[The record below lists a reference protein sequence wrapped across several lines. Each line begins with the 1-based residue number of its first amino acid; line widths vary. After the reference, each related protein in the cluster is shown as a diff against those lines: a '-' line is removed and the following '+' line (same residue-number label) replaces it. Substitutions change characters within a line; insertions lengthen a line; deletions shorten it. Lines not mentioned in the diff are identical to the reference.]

1 MRLSA
6 ALLTI
11 ALFFVP
17 AVATLAQ
24 SPMMTESSGVY
35 VNVGG
40 AVALLPG
47 TTGTQF
53 DSPTGTDFAP
63 APQYQDAGN
72 KTNWDF
78 DLGLGASGALG
89 YDFGSFRAD
98 AEFTYLSSNFVFGVE
113 KSKRRQN
120 TDKANDTL
128 TVLAGT
134 ANAWYDLDTGTAW
147 SPYIGVGVGAANLQV
162 KLREGD
168 HDTQED
174 PEFDGSGW
182 GFVYK
187 AGVGVAVE
195 VLSGFS
201 LVAGYQFFGTL
212 ETAVTDGKKENA
224 TTDDHIVKPTLMA
237 HGLNVGLR
245 FLF

>member
-11 ALFFVP
+11 ALVFVP

-47 TTGTQF
+47 TTGTPF
-53 DSPTGTDFAP
+53 TEIDNPT
-63 APQYQDAGN
+63 PQNVDAG

-78 DLGLGASGALG
+78 DLGIGANGALG

-98 AEFTYLSSNFVFGVE
+98 AEFTYLSSNFVFDVH
-113 KSKRRQN
+113 KTDRRAN
-120 TDKANDTL
+120 TAKADDTL

-162 KLREGD
+162 KLRTSPD
-168 HDTQED
+168 AKK
-174 PEFDGSGW
+174 PYFDGNGW

-212 ETAVTDGKKENA
+212 ETTVTDGKNSTA
-224 TTDDHIVKPTLMA
+224 ATDDHTVKPTLMA

>member
-11 ALFFVP
+11 ALVFVP

-47 TTGTQF
+47 TTDTQF
-53 DSPTGTDFAP
+53 NSPSGTEFDP
-63 APQYQDAGN
+63 APEHYDGN

-78 DLGLGASGALG
+78 DLGIGASGALG

-98 AEFTYLSSNFVFGVE
+98 AEFTYLSSNFVFGVD
-113 KSKRRQN
+113 KTDRRQN
-120 TDKANDTL
+120 SDKANDTL

-162 KLREGD
+162 KLREEGKE
-168 HDTQED
+168 TQAA
-174 PEFDGSGW
+174 PNFDGSGW

-212 ETAVTDGKKENA
+212 ETTVTAGKTNNNA
-224 TTDDHIVKPTLMA
+224 TDDHTVKPTLMA

>member
-6 ALLTI
+6 ALLTT
-11 ALFFVP
+11 ALLSVP

-24 SPMMTESSGVY
+24 TPMMTESSGVY

-40 AVALLPG
+40 ALTLLPG
-47 TTGTQF
+47 TTDTPF
-53 DSPTGTDFAP
+53 SKIDNPE
-63 APQYQDAGN
+63 PQNVAGS

-78 DLGLGASGALG
+78 DLGLGANGALG

-98 AEFTYLSSNFVFGVE
+98 AEFTYLSSNFVFDVHKTE
-113 KSKRRQN
+113 RR
-120 TDKANDTL
+120 DEGDEGKADDTL

-134 ANAWYDLDTGTAW
+134 ANAWYDLDTGTVW
-147 SPYIGVGVGAANLQV
+147 SPYIGVGVGGALLQV
-162 KLREGD
+162 KLR
-168 HDTQED
+168 TSQEQD
-174 PEFDGSGW
+174 PPYFDGNGW

-212 ETAVTDGKKENA
+212 ETKVTDGKKETA
-224 TTDDHIVKPTLMA
+224 TTDDHTVSPTLMA
-237 HGLNVGLR
+237 HGVQVGMR

>member
-11 ALFFVP
+11 ALVFVP

-47 TTGTQF
+47 TTGTPFSGTEF
-53 DSPTGTDFAP
+53 DP
-63 APQYQDAGN
+63 APSQEHVDGA

-98 AEFTYLSSNFVFGVE
+98 AEFTYLSSNFVFGVH
-113 KSKRRQN
+113 KTMRRQPG
-120 TDKANDTL
+120 DMANDTL

-162 KLREGD
+162 KLRGGNQE
-168 HDTQED
+168 TQAT

-212 ETAVTDGKKENA
+212 ETTVTDGNQDTGTA
-224 TTDDHIVKPTLMA
+224 DDHTVKPTLMA

>member
-11 ALFFVP
+11 ALVFVP

-47 TTGTQF
+47 TTGTPF
-53 DSPTGTDFAP
+53 SGTNFAP
-63 APQYQDAGN
+63 EPTHKDGD
-72 KTNWDF
+72 KTSWDF
-78 DLGLGASGALG
+78 DLGIGASGALG

-98 AEFTYLSSNFVFGVE
+98 AEFTYLSSNFVFGVD
-113 KSKRRQN
+113 KTARRQKD
-120 TDKANDTL
+120 DKANDTL

-162 KLREGD
+162 KLREAGQE
-168 HDTQED
+168 TQAT
-174 PEFDGSGW
+174 PAFDGSGW

-212 ETAVTDGKKENA
+212 ETTVTDGNTDTG
-224 TTDDHIVKPTLMA
+224 TTDDHTVKPTLMA

>member
-11 ALFFVP
+11 ALVFVP

-47 TTGTQF
+47 TTGTPF
-53 DSPTGTDFAP
+53 GSPSDTKFNP
-63 APQYQDAGN
+63 APEHDDGN

-78 DLGLGASGALG
+78 DLGIGASGALG

-98 AEFTYLSSNFVFGVE
+98 AEFTYLSSNFVFGVDKTE
-113 KSKRRQN
+113 RRQN
-120 TDKANDTL
+120 SDKANDTL

-162 KLREGD
+162 KLRAEGQ
-168 HDTQED
+168 DTQAT
-174 PEFDGSGW
+174 PAFDGSGW

-212 ETAVTDGKKENA
+212 ETTVTDGKKNNA
-224 TTDDHIVKPTLMA
+224 ASDDHTVKPTLMA

>member
-6 ALLTI
+6 VLLTI
-11 ALFFVP
+11 ALLSVP

-24 SPMMTESSGVY
+24 TPMMTESSGVY

-40 AVALLPG
+40 ALTLLPG
-47 TTGTQF
+47 TTGTPFSNPASDPF
-53 DSPTGTDFAP
+53 DP
-63 APQYQDAGN
+63 APEHADGN

-78 DLGLGASGALG
+78 DLGLGANGALG

-98 AEFTYLSSNFVFGVE
+98 AEFTYLSSNFVFDVHKTE
-113 KSKRRQN
+113 RR
-120 TDKANDTL
+120 DEGDEGKADDTL

-134 ANAWYDLDTGTAW
+134 ANAWYDLDTGTVW
-147 SPYIGVGVGAANLQV
+147 SPYIGVGVGGALLQV
-162 KLREGD
+162 KLR
-168 HDTQED
+168 TSQEQD
-174 PEFDGSGW
+174 PPYFDGNGW

-212 ETAVTDGKKENA
+212 ETKVTDGKTATA
-224 TTDDHIVKPTLMA
+224 TTDDHTVSPTLMA
-237 HGLNVGLR
+237 HGVQVGMR

>member
-11 ALFFVP
+11 ALVFVP

-47 TTGTQF
+47 TTGTSF
-53 DSPTGTDFAP
+53 SSPSGTEFNP
-63 APQYQDAGN
+63 APEHDDGN

-78 DLGLGASGALG
+78 DLGIGASGALG

-98 AEFTYLSSNFVFGVE
+98 AEFTYLSSNFVFGVD
-113 KSKRRQN
+113 KTDRRQN
-120 TDKANDTL
+120 SDKANDTL

-162 KLREGD
+162 KLREAGKE
-168 HDTQED
+168 TQAA
-174 PEFDGSGW
+174 PTFDGSGW

-212 ETAVTDGKKENA
+212 ETTVTDGKKNNA
-224 TTDDHIVKPTLMA
+224 ATDDHTVKPTLMA